1 MVLAG
6 SYSVFVWEFGSPEV
20 WAGEIRVL
28 GFFRTWWG
36 FGGGVCV
43 ATTGSSG
50 RGGVRKRNNKMAT
63 WDEELG
69 KQAVDPK
76 WTSVWSHG
84 SLRFLLWPSFGDG
97 ISGNF
102 FAILLFLSCLSS
114 LSLGAFHQKVKETES
129 GVFAFNIC
137 SIFLASLELPTVVF
151 GQWTPSNDDNS
162 SNLIAQ
168 FCSLKGFRS
177 LQICTV

>member
-1 MVLAG
+1 MVSAG

-36 FGGGVCV
+36 FGGVCV

-50 RGGVRKRNNKMAT
+50 CGGVRKRNNKMAT

-102 FAILLFLSCLSS
+102 FAILLFFI
-114 LSLGAFHQKVKETES
+114 LSLFS
-129 GVFAFNIC
+129 L
-137 SIFLASLELPTVVF
+137 FLASLELYLLWCLGSGHLPMTTTAATWLHSFVVWKDSEVCRF
-151 GQWTPSNDDNS
+151 
-162 SNLIAQ
+162 AQ
-168 FCSLKGFRS
+168 FRWPVHLHTLLFG
-177 LQICTV
+177 

>member
-6 SYSVFVWEFGSPEV
+6 SYFVFYWKFGSLEV

-28 GFFRTWWG
+28 GFLRTWWG

-76 WTSVWSHG
+76 WTSFWSHG
-84 SLRFLLWPSFGDG
+84 SLRFLLWPSFSDG
-97 ISGNF
+97 ISGNLF
-102 FAILLFLSCLSS
+102 GFLLFGLVFL
-114 LSLGAFHQKVKETES
+114 LSLGAFHQKVKETGS
-129 GVFAFNIC
+129 GIFTFNIC

-168 FCSLKGFRS
+168 FYSLKGFRS
-177 LQICTV
+177 LQIFTV

>member
-84 SLRFLLWPSFGDG
+84 SLRFLLWPSFSDG

-102 FAILLFLSCLSS
+102 FAILFFILSLFS
-114 LSLGAFHQKVKETES
+114 LSWCLPSKSRRSGKRCFHIQYL
-129 GVFAFNIC
+129 FYL
-137 SIFLASLELPTVVF
+137 LASLELPTVVF